1 MHALVIN
8 TKVSVA
14 IKPAFIGSVRV
25 YSFTSDL
32 LTLNRCLRANISFDV
47 TERLMFAFLIKQ
59 KNIFLKN
66 SRSTLV
72 SNRFEINPTCL
83 FLRVCVAGFM

>member
-32 LTLNRCLRANISFDV
+32 LTLNRANISFDV
-47 TERLMFAFLIKQ
+47 TEKLMFAFLIKQ

-72 SNRFEINPTCL
+72 SNRFEINPTGL

>member
-32 LTLNRCLRANISFDV
+32 LTLNRANISFDV
-47 TERLMFAFLIKQ
+47 TEKLMFAFLIKQ